1 MSKKLNNIAELI
13 PIQLDNVKLYECWE
27 TFLKHHKDSI
37 EWQFRVIVKPNLFPD
52 YVVNL
57 LESICTAINQQPKN
71 YILQVFDKGLFDYKT
86 FLNVV
91 HKDID
96 RQSCI
101 TLPIIYNQM
110 ESLLFYDDILGIDPG
125 EYRKNYNKPWPEK
138 PIQVC
143 RYSTTHP
150 TLVNVQKLHNVRV
163 LDTVS
168 PRILLQLS
176 FDIGFYD
183 LMEQNPCLWQVI

>member
-125 EYRKNYNKPWPEK
+125 EYRKNYNKSWPEK